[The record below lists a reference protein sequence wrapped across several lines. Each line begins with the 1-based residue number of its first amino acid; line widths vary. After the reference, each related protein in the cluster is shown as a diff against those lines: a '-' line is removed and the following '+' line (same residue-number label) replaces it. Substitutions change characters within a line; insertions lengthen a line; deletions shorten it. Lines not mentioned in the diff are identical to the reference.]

1 MKKKLILLSV
11 ITVAVVTT
19 ITIINV
25 GEVEND
31 DTITV
36 TKPTV
41 VENENDVED
50 VQENQLVVVED
61 TPVVEVEPSKTEKTK
76 SSNTTTSTK
85 ATNDTTNTSV
95 TTTTTTT
102 TTTAEPTVSKTNN
115 STDNN
120 KITFRV
126 TAYCACSKC
135 CGSYANNR
143 PKDEAGNPIVVG
155 AAGTQLVSG
164 VSCASPLPFGT
175 QISLDGYGTVVVQDR
190 TAQWVV
196 NKHGTYIADI
206 YFSDHET
213 ARQFGLQYI
222 EGVIK

>member
-1 MKKKLILLSV
+1 MKKKLILLAV

-25 GEVEND
+25 GGVKND

-61 TPVVEVEPSKTEKTK
+61 TPVVEVEPSKTEKAK

-85 ATNDTTNTSV
+85 TTNDTTNTSV

-102 TTTAEPTVSKTNN
+102 TAEPTVSETNN
-115 STDNN
+115 LTDDN

-164 VSCASPLPFGT
+164 GSCASPLPFGT

-196 NKHGTYIADI
+196 NKHGTYIVDI

>member
-1 MKKKLILLSV
+1 MKKKLILLAV

-25 GEVEND
+25 GGAEND
-31 DTITV
+31 DTTTV

-61 TPVVEVEPSKTEKTK
+61 TPVVEVEPSKTEKAK

-85 ATNDTTNTSV
+85 TTNDTTNTSV

-102 TTTAEPTVSKTNN
+102 TAEPTVSETNN
-115 STDNN
+115 SMDDN

-196 NKHGTYIADI
+196 NKHGTYIVDI